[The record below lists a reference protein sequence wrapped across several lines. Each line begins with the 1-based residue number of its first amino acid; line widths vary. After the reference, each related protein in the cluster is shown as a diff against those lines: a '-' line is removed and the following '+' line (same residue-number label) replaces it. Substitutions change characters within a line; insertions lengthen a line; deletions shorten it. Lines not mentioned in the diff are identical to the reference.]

1 MAFSYPTPMRDQT
14 ELALIIVFLL
24 FVIQVV
30 VKILRLL
37 VLLWAITEHIRA
49 NPWPHVKQ
57 HLQIIYTTICP
68 LLLVGA
74 VPALAVYAFTQNYP
88 HLQPITLVR
97 TFATNAPMLYGML
110 LLTLV
115 WSIMLCSIA
124 MLGYAYA
131 YIFWITWQILGLNR
145 HFRPRP
151 KHRTN

>member
-1 MAFSYPTPMRDQT
+1 MAFSYPTPTRDQT

-30 VKILRLL
+30 VKVLRLL

-49 NPWPHVKQ
+49 NPWSHVKQ
-57 HLQIIYTTICP
+57 HLQITYTTICP
-68 LLLVGA
+68 MLLVGA
-74 VPALAVYAFTQNYP
+74 VPALAVYAFTKNYP

-97 TFATNAPMLYGML
+97 TLAPNAPMLYGML

-115 WSIMLCSIA
+115 WSIMLCFIA

-131 YIFWITWQILGLNR
+131 YIFWITWQILGLKR
-145 HFRPRP
+145 RFRPRP